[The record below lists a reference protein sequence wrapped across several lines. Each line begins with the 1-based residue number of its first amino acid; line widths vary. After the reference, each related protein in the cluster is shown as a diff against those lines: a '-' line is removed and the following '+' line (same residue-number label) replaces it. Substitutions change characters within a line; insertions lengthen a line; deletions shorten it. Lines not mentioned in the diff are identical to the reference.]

1 MYKPIALV
9 GRWCLAIPCI
19 FLRNPKRFIEIYKG
33 LKNGENWFSGIHIKD
48 EFFAKYN
55 NSVLSRIEMTALVLF
70 KERWID
76 YTFHMS

>member
-1 MYKPIALV
+1 MYKPIEIV
-9 GRWCLAIPCI
+9 GCWCLAIPCI

-33 LKNGENWFSGIHIKD
+33 LKNGERQFGSVRVKD

-55 NSVLSRIEMTALVLF
+55 GSVLARIEMTAFLLY

-76 YTFHMS
+76 YALHMG